1 MARKILVVDDDKDLV
16 QSIRAFLSARGYE
29 VIAAHNGTEASRVLD
44 AETPELIVLDIMMD
58 SDTEGFH
65 LAHRLKAEEAT
76 RRIPII
82 ILSGFM
88 NHLQDKYASFEFIMG
103 RPWPAARTFEKPVNL
118 KDLADSIDRI
128 LQEEAAMRA
137 ELGEA

>member
-1 MARKILVVDDDKDLV
+1 MAHKILVVDDDKDLV
-16 QSIRAFLSARGYE
+16 QSIRAFLSARGHE
-29 VIAAHNGTEASRVLD
+29 VSAACNGAEALTLLD
-44 AETPELIVLDIMMD
+44 AHKPDLIVLDIMMD

-65 LAHRLKAEEAT
+65 LAHRLKAEEST

-88 NHLQDKYASFEFIMG
+88 NHLQDKYQQFEFIMG

-118 KDLADSIDRI
+118 KDLADSIERI
-128 LQEEAAMRA
+128 LQEEAALRA
-137 ELGEA
+137 ELAQA